1 MKKTTPILILG
12 LILIIIGGVVLF
24 FFPKATE
31 NDLQMYTSETLGL
44 QFLYLDTYFI
54 AHESMVGGERNQYAI
69 VLAEDTPENRAFFSD
84 TPSATEAPPTITI
97 TVFQNNLD
105 NYSTQSFFEGSNFS
119 NSKLSYG
126 NVANVLI
133 GEEPALRYFATGL
146 YENENV
152 IVALP
157 SFVYMFT
164 AFFNAPSDDIL
175 VDFDTILKSV
185 SFFPTEAEASANNI
199 PTSADNAP
207 PGSIHNLP
215 LPPAVSAVRSLVA
228 RTLGISE
235 GVVIVMSAY
244 EREWSNGC
252 LGLANADEFC
262 TQAIVPGY
270 EVSVQAQGK
279 TLVYRT
285 NADGTV
291 IREDK

>member
-44 QFLYLDTYFI
+44 QFLYLDRYFI
-54 AHESMVGGERNQYAI
+54 AHESMMGGERNQYAI

-84 TPSATEAPPTITI
+84 TPSATETPPTITI

-133 GEEPALRYFATGL
+133 GGEPALRYFATGL

-157 SFVYMFT
+157 SYVYMFT

-270 EVSVQAQGK
+270 EVSVQAQG
-279 TLVYRT
+279 
-285 NADGTV
+285 
-291 IREDK
+291 